1 MEAVREDGDYYLFS
15 PVSSGLYGLYGEDF
29 ELRYNQLV
37 MEGKYHSKVKARE
50 IFSKIVEARIH
61 KYCFIMFIDTVCREA
76 GEWIAGSNICTEII
90 GNHTKDKTVVCTLG
104 SVNLSRCFSDRDI
117 EVATEACVKL
127 LHYSLLSSK
136 APTERGQRFN
146 KEDQM
151 IGCSFMG
158 LAEYLSRMGFV
169 AGTQEYLN
177 EIERIC
183 IIRNETIQ
191 KYIRSTNGRFN
202 PIRTTTSPPNES
214 IAIICGTT
222 SSHELPVSTNFT
234 KGLNGKSLPIV
245 LPNYKGKT
253 AYELSIEEQI
263 AIIKTLQKHTDQ
275 AISFNTYHS
284 DMKFKAG
291 IKYLLEQELSSDNS
305 EALRREIDA
314 MSSAMTKTLINEVS
328 TSIIKSWSEKIKTL
342 YYIRKEDIP
351 IELAACQACA
361 G

>member
-1 MEAVREDGDYYLFS
+1 
-15 PVSSGLYGLYGEDF
+15 
-29 ELRYNQLV
+29 
-37 MEGKYHSKVKARE
+37 
-50 IFSKIVEARIH
+50 
-61 KYCFIMFIDTVCREA
+61 
-76 GEWIAGSNICTEII
+76 
-90 GNHTKDKTVVCTLG
+90 
-104 SVNLSRCFSDRDI
+104 
-117 EVATEACVKL
+117 
-127 LHYSLLSSK
+127 
-136 APTERGQRFN
+136 
-146 KEDQM
+146 
-151 IGCSFMG
+151 
-158 LAEYLSRMGFV
+158 
-169 AGTQEYLN
+169 
-177 EIERIC
+177 
-183 IIRNETIQ
+183 
-191 KYIRSTNGRFN
+191 
-202 PIRTTTSPPNES
+202 
-214 IAIICGTT
+214 
-222 SSHELPVSTNFT
+222 
-234 KGLNGKSLPIV
+234 LNGKSLPIV